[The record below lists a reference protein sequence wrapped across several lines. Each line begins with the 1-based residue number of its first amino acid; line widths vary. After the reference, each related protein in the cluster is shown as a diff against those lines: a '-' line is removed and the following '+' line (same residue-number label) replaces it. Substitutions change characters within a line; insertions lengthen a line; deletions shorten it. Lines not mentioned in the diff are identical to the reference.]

1 MNELLIADDHPL
13 FREALRGLISKHY
26 PNTKIYEAENSDSL
40 FALVDDH
47 ADADLLLL
55 DLNMPGA
62 EGYSSLVFLRSHHPQ
77 LPIAI
82 ISAHEDPTLMR
93 RAVDH
98 GAMGYIPKSAD
109 IDTLCSAIDQIL
121 SGEIWLPQ
129 NARKTPAVTLKEKEA
144 AKLVSELTP
153 QQFRVLQMVTRGRL
167 NKQIAYDLG
176 VSETTIKTHM
186 TAILRKLGVS
196 NRTQAV
202 LLAYELDLQSKGESD
217 LQEFLGD

>member
-26 PNTKIYEAENSDSL
+26 PDTKVYEAESADSL
-40 FALVDDH
+40 FSLVDDR

-77 LPIAI
+77 LPIVI
-82 ISAHEDPTLMR
+82 ISALEDPALMR

-109 IDTLCSAIDQIL
+109 IETLCTAIDQIL
-121 SGEIWLPQ
+121 MGEIWLPKEAQ
-129 NARKTPAVTLKEKEA
+129 KAPAISSKEKEA
-144 AKLVSELTP
+144 AQLVSSLTP
-153 QQFRVLQMVTRGRL
+153 QQFRVLQMVARGRL

-176 VSETTIKTHM
+176 VSETTIKTNM
-186 TAILRKLGVS
+186 TAILRKLGVN

-202 LLAYELDLQSKGESD
+202 LLAYELDLQSKTEAD

>member
-13 FREALRGLISKHY
+13 FREALRGLVNKHY
-26 PNTKIYEAENSDSL
+26 PCSRIYEAENADSL

-47 ADADLLLL
+47 SEADLLLL

-62 EGYSSLVFLRSHHPQ
+62 EGYSSLVFLRSQHPQ

-82 ISAHEDPTLMR
+82 ISAHEDPMLMR

-109 IDTLCSAIDQIL
+109 IDTLCEAIDQIL
-121 SGEIWLPQ
+121 MGEIWLPK
-129 NARKTPAVTLKEKEA
+129 NAQSTPVVSSKEKEA
-144 AKLVSELTP
+144 AKLVSQLTP
-153 QQFRVLQMVTRGRL
+153 QQFRVLQKVTSGQL

-186 TAILRKLGVS
+186 TAILRKLGVN

-202 LLAYELDLQSKGESD
+202 LLAYELDLQNKTEKE
-217 LQEFLGD
+217 LLEFLGD